1 MSKKDKFSQHYI
13 NRMVEHI
20 CNLAEHEIQTSI
32 LHKRLRTCQAW
43 IYESD
48 NYYFL
53 KSYNT
58 IVAII
63 YKRTNT
69 LYDCLRLV
77 YGYTATSAQHI
88 SKFANDM
95 GVSTVYTYYTV

>member
-1 MSKKDKFSQHYI
+1 MAKKDKFSQHYI
-13 NRMVEHI
+13 NRMVEHTI
-20 CNLAEHEIQTSI
+20 NLSESEIQSAI

-43 IYESD
+43 IYESE

-77 YGYTATSAQHI
+77 YGYTSTSAQHI
-88 SKFANDM
+88 SKFAHDM
-95 GVSTVYTYYTV
+95 GVRAVYRYYPA